1 MAGPSV
7 YVSVVLACLR
17 AGSANYHK
25 KAAGHPTYHAAT
37 SEKRPLFIR
46 YTNIPSSGSV
56 KWGSSIEEILAVS
69 GVDDAFLSF
78 FDFSSY
84 SSNSFLWLM
93 FATLP
98 LLYRLCIEKFG
109 LRTCPKTF
117 LQCFALEH
125 SITYSIKLQK
135 CLRTGPKTK
144 FFKQSPTFVC
154 VFLIFCFS
162 CGCQM
167 GGWNGESI
175 LLES

>member
-1 MAGPSV
+1 MSGPSV

-17 AGSANYHK
+17 AGSASYHK

-125 SITYSIKLQK
+125 SITVLNCRSVLGQVLKPNFSNK
-135 CLRTGPKTK
+135 A
-144 FFKQSPTFVC
+144 PTFVC